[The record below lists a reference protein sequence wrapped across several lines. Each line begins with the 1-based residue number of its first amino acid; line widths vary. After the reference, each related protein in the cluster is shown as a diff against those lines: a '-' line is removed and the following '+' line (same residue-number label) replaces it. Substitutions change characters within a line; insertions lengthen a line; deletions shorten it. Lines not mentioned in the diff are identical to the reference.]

1 MATNPIVEA
10 EENFDEVDNVE
21 DLTQRLGQ
29 ELKSE
34 EEEQVEE
41 QPTENVETE
50 ELPPKFQGKSVDD
63 IINSYVNLEQQYG
76 RQGNELGELR
86 KLTDSLIQKNLQE
99 DATSQRTESLEKS
112 LSEDDF
118 YNDPLTAVRKVVA
131 EALEPVK
138 SNLSQTQ
145 VDSTVQRLQAKHP
158 DLTEVVND
166 LGFQQWIMESTPRQ
180 DMWVKASNG
189 DFDYADEL
197 FTQYKAVQKPQ
208 VKAEKEQS
216 QAVKEQELEA
226 ASSVSSGSSQDAEA
240 SSSKTIYRRAE
251 LVRLKI
257 NDPQRYNELQGEIM
271 QAYAEG
277 RVR

>member
-29 ELKSE
+29 ELKS

-216 QAVKEQELEA
+216 QAVKEKELEA

>member
-10 EENFDEVDNVE
+10 EEDFDNIDNVE

-34 EEEQVEE
+34 EEQVEK

-118 YNDPLTAVRKVVA
+118 YNDPLNAVRKVVA

-158 DLTEVVND
+158 DLTNVVND

-197 FTQYKAVQKPQ
+197 FTQYKAIKKPQ
-208 VKAEKEQS
+208 VQAEKEQN
-216 QAVKEQELEA
+216 QAVKEKELEA
-226 ASSVSSGSSQDAEA
+226 ASSVSSGASQDAGA
-240 SSSKTIYRRAE
+240 SSGKTIYRRAE
-251 LVRLKI
+251 LVRLKM

>member
-10 EENFDEVDNVE
+10 EEDFDNIDNVE

-29 ELKSE
+29 ELKS

-118 YNDPLTAVRKVVA
+118 YNDPLNAVRKVVA

-208 VKAEKEQS
+208 VKAEKEQN
-216 QAVKEQELEA
+216 QAVKE
-226 ASSVSSGSSQDAEA
+226 
-240 SSSKTIYRRAE
+240 K
-251 LVRLKI
+251 
-257 NDPQRYNELQGEIM
+257 
-271 QAYAEG
+271 
-277 RVR
+277 

>member
-10 EENFDEVDNVE
+10 EENFDEVNNVE

-29 ELKSE
+29 ELKS